1 MFIYHAYCKQIIN
14 KHISG
19 MSQALFRYILP
30 ISYQASGISWE
41 YFGPL
46 WTHRYFYS
54 FEMTSVINQI
64 SLDISILLI
73 HTEIFAADAGSCL
86 FQTLRRGVWGSN
98 GICAVCNIVE
108 FSTSENKW
116 DSVALWLYYFRK
128 IGILVWWADGLKYCL
143 FCLMRLGREGE
154 PSGMISMCTGPW
166 LKEPIRMD
174 KPMSKITIKV

>member
-1 MFIYHAYCKQIIN
+1 MFIYHTYCRQIFN

-46 WTHRYFYS
+46 RTHRYFYS

-86 FQTLRRGVWGSN
+86 FFFKDWVISKTVLGVFRKN
-98 GICAVCNIVE
+98 L
-108 FSTSENKW
+108 TSEF
-116 DSVALWLYYFRK
+116 LWK
-128 IGILVWWADGLKYCL
+128 HPKL
-143 FCLMRLGREGE
+143 FCLYLSNQILLRGRFVFKTNGR
-154 PSGMISMCTGPW
+154 ISSMT
-166 LKEPIRMD
+166 LYKD
-174 KPMSKITIKV
+174 KTWSLESNSSLSKTFALASF